1 MEKINILQIHNYD
14 NRLERFIPFLDQITQ
29 QYGKKEK
36 NYYILPILTYQT
48 GVGFIDNF
56 FNTLSQKCLNEN
68 YSYIM
73 FIEN

>member
-1 MEKINILQIHNYD
+1 MDKINILKIHNYN
-14 NRLERFIPFLDQITQ
+14 NRLEIFIPFLDQITQ

-36 NYYILPILTYQT
+36 NYYILPILNYQT
-48 GVGFIDNF
+48 GVEFIDVF
-56 FNTLSQKCLNEN
+56 FNTLTQKCQYEN